1 MRRTQTTQHRSLQ
14 LLRRWRQ
21 LLRQKRKV
29 SPPDCQTT
37 SLPQILRRAL
47 PFVRPSD
54 WMAVLSYENP
64 SHTSPN
70 PSVRIRRP

>member
-1 MRRTQTTQHRSLQ
+1 MWLRPMRRTQKMQH
-14 LLRRWRQ
+14 RWRQ
-21 LLRQKRKV
+21 LLRRKKKV

-37 SLPQILRRAL
+37 SLPRTLRRKL

-64 SHTSPN
+64 SHTSP
-70 PSVRIRRP
+70 SLLVKIRRP